1 MLQWCSIAAVLPAL
15 MGIAPAVAGVPLANY
30 RSVHDLSLAVGADM
44 SEAGAVKA
52 RLVTEFTGSR
62 CSGYTTRLRF
72 VTRSTGEEGQARTDD
87 VRSVM
92 FETVDGFY
100 EFTHETYAEDDLV
113 EVTAGVAER
122 KDDGIAVT
130 LNEPE
135 EASVSIAAGTA
146 FPTEQV
152 VWVLEAAI
160 AGKRFVAFDIYDG
173 TEGGEVVY
181 STSTVIGQASTDAG
195 DLGVETSIADAG
207 FAGQRHWPV
216 TISYFKQPAG
226 TDMTPD
232 YTMSIVVYENGI
244 SRDITLDYGGFAL
257 AGKLTQLEVLPT
269 PACPD

>member
-1 MLQWCSIAAVLPAL
+1 MLQWCSIAAVLSAL
-15 MGIAPAVAGVPLANY
+15 MGIAAAVAGVPLANY

-52 RLVTEFTGSR
+52 RL
-62 CSGYTTRLRF
+62 
-72 VTRSTGEEGQARTDD
+72 GQARTDD

-100 EFTHETYAEDDLV
+100 EFTHETYAEDNLV
-113 EVTAGVAER
+113 EVSAGVAER

-152 VWVLEAAI
+152 VRVLEAAI

-195 DLGVETSIADAG
+195 DIGVETSIADAG

-232 YTMSIVVYENGI
+232 YTMSIIVYENGV

>member
-1 MLQWCSIAAVLPAL
+1 MFQWCSIAAVLSAL
-15 MGIAPAVAGVPLANY
+15 VDIAPAVAGVPLANY

-44 SEAGAVKA
+44 SEPGAVKA

-92 FETVDGFY
+92 FETADGFY

-113 EVTAGVAER
+113 EVSAGVAER

-130 LNEPE
+130 LHEPE
-135 EASVSIAAGTA
+135 EASLSIAAGTA

-152 VWVLEAAI
+152 VWVLEAAT

-173 TEGGEVVY
+173 TEGGELVY
-181 STSTVIGQASTDAG
+181 STSTVIGQASTNAG

-207 FAGQRHWPV
+207 FADQRHWPV

-232 YTMSIVVYENGI
+232 YTMSLIVYENGI

-257 AGKLTQLEVLPT
+257 AGKLTQLELLPS
-269 PACPD
+269 PACPE